1 MKIANLL
8 VSDKNVSSS
17 RGYQLCFLD
26 DDVFDETTETKI
38 ARNNEV
44 GAGDQGT
51 SEISLFS
58 VLFSDISS
66 GDQCAVGPTV
76 HCHHADESASDDEEV
91 YHEEK
96 DHL

>member
-8 VSDKNVSSS
+8 VSDKNVSNS
-17 RGYQLCFLD
+17 RDYQLCFLD

-44 GAGDQGT
+44 AFGASDQGT

-58 VLFSDISS
+58 DISS
-66 GDQCAVGPTV
+66 GDQYAVGPTV